1 MDSNIASAGQLY
13 SLLGWVD
20 KNRKQIISGAVIV
33 VIAGVLV
40 GFLNWR
46 SKERRI
52 EAGEKLSALVTEAGR
67 DGAKP
72 DALLKLADDYAGTA
86 AGARALLM
94 SAGQLFADGK
104 VADAQAAFE
113 KFLREYDG
121 SPLFAQAK
129 LGIAVCLDV
138 QGKTAEATMAFKEVV
153 DRFPNE
159 NTVTPAKFNL
169 AAHYEAQ
176 GKVEQARDLYM
187 DLTRDPQ
194 STYGS
199 ESIARLTAMFQ
210 KNPALQP
217 GATAPANTAPLSI
230 PAS

>member
-1 MDSNIASAGQLY
+1 MDSEIASTGQMY
-13 SLLGWVD
+13 SLLGWID
-20 KNRKQIISGAVIV
+20 KNRRQIVSGAVIV
-33 VIAGVLV
+33 VVAGVLI

-52 EAGEKLSALVTEAGR
+52 EAGEKLSALMAEGGR
-67 DGAKP
+67 DGAKS
-72 DALLKLADDYAGTA
+72 DALLKLANDYAGTEA
-86 AGARALLM
+86 AARALLM
-94 SAGQLFADGK
+94 SAGQSFAEGK

-113 KFLREYDG
+113 RFMHDYD
-121 SPLFAQAK
+121 SNPLFAQAK
-129 LGIAVCLDV
+129 LGIAVCLDA
-138 QGKTAEATMAFKEVV
+138 QGKTAEATAAFKEVV

-169 AAHYEAQ
+169 AALYEAA
-176 GKVEQARDLYM
+176 GKTELARDLYL

-194 STYGS
+194 STFGS

-210 KNPALQP
+210 KNPSLRP
-217 GATAPANTAPLSI
+217 GTAAPSNPAPAVV